1 MWVPHNI
8 ILQNITTQVCACG
21 CMWVKHVV
29 GLFNQS
35 LRHPSLFFPLISFRR
50 NFCFPLINRGKL
62 LAVALIITS
71 WLTTWFCFGFY
82 LAFPLKLE
90 LRFEKGQREGKTRS
104 WRSDAPAGPWNK
116 RISFEQLASDR
127 YKYWDSINRRTFF
140 SVARNIIKGR
150 EIEEDSR
157 QGWILLFVVSM

>member
-1 MWVPHNI
+1 MWV
-8 ILQNITTQVCACG
+8 
-21 CMWVKHVV
+21 HV
-29 GLFNQS
+29 GETRCRAIQPISS
-35 LRHPSLFFPLISFRR
+35 LSFSLLFPLISFRR
-50 NFCFPLINRGKL
+50 NFCFLLINRGNL

-90 LRFEKGQREGKTRS
+90 LRFEKGKREGKTRS

-116 RISFEQLASDR
+116 RISFEQLASGR

-140 SVARNIIKGR
+140 SIARNIIKGR
-150 EIEEDSR
+150 EIEGDSR

>member
-35 LRHPSLFFPLISFRR
+35 LLSSSLLFPSVGIFAFPL
-50 NFCFPLINRGKL
+50 LMRGKL

-90 LRFEKGQREGKTRS
+90 LRFEKAKREGKTRS

-116 RISFEQLASDR
+116 RISFEQLASGR

-150 EIEEDSR
+150 EIEGDSR
-157 QGWILLFVVSM
+157 QWWILLFVVSM